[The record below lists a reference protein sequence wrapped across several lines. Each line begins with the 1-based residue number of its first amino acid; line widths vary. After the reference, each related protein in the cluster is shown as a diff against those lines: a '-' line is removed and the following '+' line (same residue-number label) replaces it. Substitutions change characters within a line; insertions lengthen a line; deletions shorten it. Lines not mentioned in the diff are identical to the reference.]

1 MKKSSTPPPRFFSW
15 SGNMKRAIVIEILL
29 LFVLGVLILG
39 DIALWDMTIR
49 RIYIGIYDPQFLK
62 GAYICLFYC
71 IIISL
76 GTIAD
81 IAAIVLVALNE
92 YPAFKPLIDKLKGKL
107 KFSKKERKQ
116 AKKQTRIE
124 KLQDELD
131 ELKKDE

>member
-1 MKKSSTPPPRFFSW
+1 
-15 SGNMKRAIVIEILL
+15 MKRAIVIEILL

-81 IAAIVLVALNE
+81 IAAIVLVTLKE
-92 YPAFKPLIDKLKGKL
+92 LPAFKPLIDKLKL
-107 KFSKKERKQ
+107 SKEERKQ
-116 AKKQTRIE
+116 IKKQARIE